1 MTVTKPPFQSQ
12 ISIKI
17 LAMNW
22 KLPFKKKA
30 DNSKPRKSKIREW
43 FDAILFAVVAS
54 TIIRGLLFSAYAIP
68 SGSMEGTLLTGDY
81 LFVSKINYGP
91 RMPFTPVSIPFL
103 ESTITKYNIKTYWD
117 GIKLPYFRL
126 PGLAEIKKGDI
137 VVFNKPEE
145 ADSSF
150 DRPVD
155 ARTNLIKRCQATPGD
170 ELTIVNGQVFINGK
184 AAPNAER
191 AQTSYDVVTN
201 GTEINPQVF
210 HDLNIEVRG
219 QKDAN
224 TYEMIVPKANLA
236 TLKSYSN
243 IKSVTPVVEQ
253 AGSYDSAVFPH
264 NEKFKWNQD
273 NFGPLVMP
281 KRGMTI
287 PLNDSTMTLYRRAIE
302 LYENNK
308 IALNGKDI
316 LINGKKADSYTFK
329 MNYYWMMGDNRHNSL
344 DSRFWGYVPE
354 DHVVGKAMITWMSID
369 STGTF
374 LNKIRWNRILKPIN

>member
-1 MTVTKPPFQSQ
+1 MS
-12 ISIKI
+12 
-17 LAMNW
+17 W
-22 KLPFKKKA
+22 KLPFTKKNTEPKKK
-30 DNSKPRKSKIREW
+30 KSKTREW
-43 FDAILFAVVAS
+43 VDAILFAFIAS

-68 SGSMEGTLLTGDY
+68 SGSMEGSLLTGDY
-81 LFVSKINYGP
+81 LFVSKISYGP
-91 RMPFTPVSIPFL
+91 RMPFTPVVIPFL
-103 ESTITKYNIKTYWD
+103 ESTVTKYNIKTYWD
-117 GIKLPYFRL
+117 GIKLPYYRL
-126 PGLAEIKKGDI
+126 PGLTEIKKGDV

-145 ADSSF
+145 ADPSY

-170 ELTIVNGQVFINGK
+170 KLEIKNAQVYVNGKPNV
-184 AAPNAER
+184 NAEKQ
-191 AQTSYDVVTN
+191 QTSYTVVTDGN
-201 GTEINPQVF
+201 ALNPQIF
-210 HDLNIEVRG
+210 QDLSIEPLY
-219 QKDAN
+219 QKDNN
-224 TYEMIVPKANLA
+224 TYEMIIPKASLA
-236 TLKSYSN
+236 TFKGYSN
-243 IKSVTPVVEQ
+243 IKSVTPAVAQ
-253 AGSYDSAVFPH
+253 AGNYDAAVFPH

-287 PLNDSTMTLYRRAIE
+287 PLNDSTMILYRRAIE

-308 IALNGKDI
+308 VDVNGKDI
-316 LINGKKADSYTFK
+316 IINGKKANSYSFK

-374 LNKIRWNRILKPIN
+374 LGKIRWNRIFRTIK